1 MIIKILELDTR
12 IIDEVF
18 DANEDWDYIPKRVIG
33 KVHDDLIEEYGD
45 YDTDIYF
52 ENPNGELQLYSEYE
66 MIYKRL
72 VEKNYIKG
80 ENDFQRKFCRSRN
93 FTFIKKFDIIIV

>member
-1 MIIKILELDTR
+1 MIYKIVELDTK

-18 DANEDWDYIPKRVIG
+18 DANEDWDYIPKRVVG
-33 KVHDDLIEEYGD
+33 KVHSELIDDYGD

-66 MIYKRL
+66 MRYSDLVKR
-72 VEKNYIKG
+72 NYVK
-80 ENDFQRKFCRSRN
+80 ELLK
-93 FTFIKKFDIIIV
+93 